1 MTFATATISGYVN
14 WMGSSTTPSGRP
26 VVNLLV
32 SVPDKQQVGVSTS
45 YKLSVWDKQGLTAL
59 QYIKKS
65 QKITATGQL
74 KIDEYSV
81 KKGEPILRLD
91 FASIID
97 YGQQVIE
104 PGEDFQKIT
113 PENAS
118 ATAKKVKE
126 KVSK

>member
-1 MTFATATISGYVN
+1 
-14 WMGSSTTPSGRP
+14 MGSSTTPSGRP

-45 YKLSVWDKQGLTAL
+45 YKLSVWDKQGLTAI

-74 KIDEYSV
+74 KIDKYSV

-113 PENAS
+113 QENAS
-118 ATAKKVKE
+118 STAKKVKE